1 MTKSEFLSE
10 LHEMLEITSIKE
22 LTPDTVL
29 KEIEEYDSLF
39 LLTIISIIDEKFGI
53 QLTAEQLSTITTLQ
67 SLIELIGIGKFE
79 N

>member
-10 LHEMLEITSIKE
+10 LHEMLEISSIKE

-53 QLTAEQLSTITTLQ
+53 QLTADQLSMITTLQ
-67 SLIELIGIGKFE
+67 SLTELIGIEKFE
-79 N
+79 

>member
-53 QLTAEQLSTITTLQ
+53 QLTADQLSTITTLQ
-67 SLIELIGIGKFE
+67 SLMELIGIEKFE
-79 N
+79 